1 MAYPSLTKTFHK
13 ASYAAISPTRP
24 ELSLKGKTI
33 VISGG
38 GTGIGAE
45 ITQAFAEAGAA
56 RIAILG
62 RRTNV
67 LEETKQKVGKSTDGK
82 VAVSTHVTDVSDLA
96 SVQKA
101 AEEIG
106 KWDVLVSNAGYLPD
120 IKHLVDSDPT
130 DWWKAFEINV
140 RGPFNLAHAFLPVR
154 NANATLIGV
163 SAGSIQVPFLAEN
176 WTAYNSSK
184 FAAVKM
190 LQDLASELPD
200 LHVVSMHPGVGM
212 SKQSCHHSQLVDD
225 VLMTTITVES
235 AMSEK
240 SFAGKAQAPQYDTVE
255 LPAHFAVW
263 LCSQEARFLRGKF
276 TWCNWDVEELIAK
289 KDELQ
294 GSLVATANCI
304 GWPYAP

>member
-13 ASYAAISPTRP
+13 AAYPAISPARP
-24 ELSLKGKTI
+24 ELSLKGKTV

-38 GTGIGAE
+38 GTGIGSA
-45 ITQAFAEAGAA
+45 ITQAFADAGAA

-62 RRTNV
+62 RRPNV
-67 LEETKQKVGKSTDGK
+67 LEEMKQQVENSTDGK
-82 VAVSTHVTDVSDLA
+82 VTVSTHATDVSDLA

-101 AEEIG
+101 AREIG
-106 KWDVLVSNAGYLPD
+106 KWDVLISNAGYLPD

-140 RGPFNLAHAFLPVR
+140 RGPFNLAHAFLPLR
-154 NANATLIGV
+154 NADATLIGV

-190 LQDLASELPD
+190 LQDLASEVQD
-200 LHVVSMHPGVGM
+200 LHVVSMHPGV
-212 SKQSCHHSQLVDD
+212 
-225 VLMTTITVES
+225 VES

-263 LCSQEARFLRGKF
+263 LCSQEAGFLRGKF
-276 TWCNWDVEELIAK
+276 AWCNWDVEELIAK